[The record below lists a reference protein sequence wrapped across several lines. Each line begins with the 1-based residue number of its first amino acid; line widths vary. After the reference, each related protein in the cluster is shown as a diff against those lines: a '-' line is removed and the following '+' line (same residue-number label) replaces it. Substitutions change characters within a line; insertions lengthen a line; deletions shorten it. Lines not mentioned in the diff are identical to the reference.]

1 MDNSSPS
8 TTGLKGLNIK
18 VSRNEDTKSKTSY
31 NSDPSASKPGGL
43 ELTITLGNTQG
54 RMGHP
59 SPCNPVGVEQW
70 SINESRYGVQDF
82 V

>member
-1 MDNSSPS
+1 VDNSSQS
-8 TTGLKGLNIK
+8 TAGLKGL
-18 VSRNEDTKSKTSY
+18 SMEASMNEDTKSKTSY
-31 NSDPSASKPGGL
+31 NSDPSAGKPGGL

-70 SINESRYGVQDF
+70 SINESRYEVQDF